1 MSYNKN
7 IFDINENKKV
17 KKKRKKN
24 YIYCAYKNTHESFI
38 VGLSKTGSREFKA
51 RWYELACMK

>member
-1 MSYNKN
+1 M
-7 IFDINENKKV
+7 KKIKKS

-38 VGLSKTGSREFKA
+38 IGLSKTGSRELKA
-51 RWYELACMK
+51 RWYELVCMK